1 MSNARSE
8 IFQIYPM
15 FNTNRIIRLALILS
29 CYTLTQC
36 QQVSQQICY
45 ASVLPKAKHVQVV
58 KTSPDYSSRKV
69 LFEMK
74 DGETSD
80 DLQKKLLAIAC
91 RQSAYISSTGFCYNP
106 HPSMYSHLDIEVVD
120 GDGKCIKSFSL
131 LNDNVF
137 SIGEIESR
145 WFGEP
150 DLRVHHLD
158 KYFTEE
164 EKQIILMNFKI

>member
-1 MSNARSE
+1 ML
-8 IFQIYPM
+8 
-15 FNTNRIIRLALILS
+15 NTHRIISLALLS
-29 CYTLTQC
+29 SCCALTQC
-36 QQVSQQICY
+36 QQVGQQICY

-58 KTSPDYSSRKV
+58 KTSPDYSSRNV
-69 LFEMK
+69 LFVMK

-91 RQSAYISSTGFCYNP
+91 RESAYIFSMGFCYNP
-106 HPSMYSHLDIEVVD
+106 HSSMYSHLDIEVVD

-131 LNDNVF
+131 LNDKAL

-150 DLRVHHLD
+150 DLRVHPLD
-158 KYFTEE
+158 EYFTEE
-164 EKQIILMNFKI
+164 EKHIILQNIDGKK